1 MSNAIENNI
10 KITFSTSELSPDTKA
25 TLIYSH
31 SKDVLVS
38 SDETLFDENLFGAIY
53 VTDKGDIVFTKDNAD
68 KHSLNTVTTA
78 MLSNATVLSPEIAN
92 GVFSANDRTSV
103 VLHRS
108 LQDQT
113 LTIVW
118 HNLYISSETGD
129 EDINFAVT
137 MTGFQDGTLQLDA
150 QLQPLKSPHYEKST
164 AHLSEANGSADTIL
178 QNDGYVVEDAGAE
191 KENQVSSEEGSA
203 LFENTQKAKITEN
216 DPVLSSEPTDT
227 ALNDPS
233 DAFSYEVDSA
243 EVELEDAD
251 ATRQTR
257 TIFPNLLSGLGG
269 ELGYGENSYRA
280 NVGNPA
286 DDGSYRIFSAGDAG
300 SLFANGVTIEDQ
312 TYKYLYF
319 STNGAACWA
328 TDENH
333 NWQHY
338 KNLQIHPDKAIFAAF
353 FTDIGLHRTD
363 EADVLWDFD
372 QEGKRI
378 VITWYKAPAYHT
390 DSILGENTFQIIF
403 TEKEDNSFTVAYKY
417 GQIEFAN
424 GNTGGSNAVIGIMT
438 NTSTTELPASG
449 NVGAIENLA
458 TTTPEEGNGTGSVL
472 WGVESSEPP
481 VITPADGIVRG
492 TTNSELINSEF
503 TDNDGDQI
511 DATESKN
518 DTVYGDGGND
528 TIYAGLGHD
537 SVDGGEDHDKILGED
552 GNDTLDGGL
561 GNDTISGGAG
571 EDRMTGGD
579 GNDTFIYAEESG
591 NDTITDFSEND
602 FVDLS
607 QIYNETTVTSDFNN
621 ALHML
626 REDAD
631 DGKLDGQIEGQTINS
646 ISGKINLTLLDGAN
660 SAISSSALTAETTGV
675 ICFCKG
681 TKVTTG
687 RGEIKVENLK
697 SGDLIKTLD
706 HGMQPLSL
714 VLKRIV
720 TPEELKRNSK
730 LYPIKFNK
738 GSLGNGLPKR
748 ALKVSRQHRL
758 VLTSLHQTKT
768 VEDGAIL
775 LAAIHLVELPGVSIF
790 KKDHS
795 IEYYHL
801 VSDKHEI
808 IFAEGCKTESFFP
821 GKIAIKSLS
830 HCARVKLFS
839 HYNQI
844 DLTKMAKNPARKM
857 LIGKSAKLAVF
868 KVLLRLG
875 RSKKMQLNR
884 PLAPAAANLMN
895 KVS

>member
-1 MSNAIENNI
+1 MSIAIENNI

-92 GVFSANDRTSV
+92 SVFSANDRTSV

-113 LTIVW
+113 MKIVW
-118 HNLYISSETGD
+118 HNIYISSETGD
-129 EDINFAVT
+129 EDIDFAVT
-137 MTGFQDGTLQLDA
+137 MTGFQDGTVQLDA
-150 QLQPLKSPHYEKST
+150 QLQPLEFPDYEKST
-164 AHLSEANGSADTIL
+164 APLSEADGSADTFL
-178 QNDGYVVEDAGAE
+178 QNDGYALEDAGA
-191 KENQVSSEEGSA
+191 KTENQVSSEEESA
-203 LFENTQKAKITEN
+203 LLENTAKIAITAD
-216 DPVLSSEPTDT
+216 DPFLSDVSMDKALSDQSDT
-227 ALNDPS
+227 ISHEADSFDVALQEIV
-233 DAFSYEVDSA
+233 A
-243 EVELEDAD
+243 AD
-251 ATRQTR
+251 A
-257 TIFPNLLSGLGG
+257 FPNLLSGLGG
-269 ELGYGENSYRA
+269 ELGYGEHSYRA
-280 NVGNPA
+280 NIGNPA

-319 STNGAACWA
+319 NTNGAAYWA
-328 TDENH
+328 TVENH
-333 NWQHY
+333 DWHHY
-338 KNLQIHPDKAIFAAF
+338 KHLQIHPAKAIFAAF
-353 FTDIGLHRTD
+353 LTDIDLRHTD
-363 EADVLWDFD
+363 EADVLWDID

-378 VITWYKAPAYHT
+378 VITWYKAPAFHT
-390 DSILGENTFQIIF
+390 DSIPGENTFQIIF

-424 GNTGGSNAVIGIMT
+424 GNNNNGENAVIGIMT

-449 NVGAIENLA
+449 NVEAIENLA
-458 TTTPEEGNGTGSVL
+458 TTTSEEGNGTGSVL
-472 WGVESSEPP
+472 WGVEPSEPP
-481 VITPADGIVRG
+481 VIPPADGIVRG

-518 DTVYGDGGND
+518 DTVYGDGRND

-537 SVDGGEDHDKILGED
+537 SVDGGEDHDKIFGED
-552 GNDTLDGGL
+552 GNDTLDGGV

-607 QIYNETTVTSDFNN
+607 QIYNETTLTSDFNN

-626 REDAD
+626 RKDVD
-631 DGKLDGQIEGQTINS
+631 DGILDGQIEGQTINS

-681 TKVTTG
+681 TKVTTD

-720 TPEELKRNSK
+720 TPEELKKKSK

-758 VLTSLHQTKT
+758 ALTRLNQTET

-775 LAAIHLVELPGVSIF
+775 LSAIHLVELPGVSIF
-790 KKDHS
+790 KKDHA

-801 VSDKHEI
+801 VFDKHQI

-830 HCARVKLFS
+830 H
-839 HYNQI
+839 
-844 DLTKMAKNPARKM
+844 
-857 LIGKSAKLAVF
+857 
-868 KVLLRLG
+868 
-875 RSKKMQLNR
+875 
-884 PLAPAAANLMN
+884 
-895 KVS
+895 